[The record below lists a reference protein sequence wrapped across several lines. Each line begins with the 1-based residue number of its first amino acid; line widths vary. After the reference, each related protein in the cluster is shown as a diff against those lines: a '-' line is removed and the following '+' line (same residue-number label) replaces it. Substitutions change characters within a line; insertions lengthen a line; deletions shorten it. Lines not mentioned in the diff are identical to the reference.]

1 MSIFLYFI
9 AAFLIWLGFDAFRLA
24 RHASP
29 LNRIEKDEMMFGKGH
44 RRPVSDFLRSYAEWR
59 IQFATGPSTRVY
71 GLLSFVM
78 GVLVAWLGW
87 SLQS

>member
-1 MSIFLYFI
+1 MSIFLYLV
-9 AAFLIWLGFDAFRLA
+9 AGVLIWLGFDAFRLS

-29 LNRIEKDEMMFGKGH
+29 LSQIEKDEMMFGKGH
-44 RRPVSDFLRSYAEWR
+44 RRPVSGFLRSYAER
-59 IQFATGPSTRVY
+59 RYPFATGSSTRVY
-71 GLLSFVM
+71 GLLFFVM